1 MRIDAIRITGLASLR
16 EAQPDIVLNA
26 PPLQGAGLIAI
37 TGPTG
42 AGKSTILD
50 AVCLAL
56 YGNTP
61 RIVRGKENASELLS
75 RGAGAGQAEVDIT
88 LDDGRRWRATWS
100 VATAKRKAGAKV
112 QQAQMRL
119 LDLDGDRVVAEGV
132 GECREQVR
140 KAIGLDFAHFTSVI
154 LLAQGQFANFL
165 AAKDGERAE
174 ILERLTGTGLYA
186 RLGKLAWD
194 EAKEAERAVDEKS
207 ARINEVQVLDE
218 AARLVLAGEA
228 AGGVELVAAA
238 KIRAEKTAAVA
249 AWWERDGQ
257 LGAAV
262 ATAEAVVAT
271 AQAAFGAAEGERGRL
286 TLARAAQELAPQV
299 TALRQSEE
307 RQRMSTAALA
317 TATKNLSAAGATAT
331 ALRGDLALALGGMDA
346 AGRQARA
353 RLEHC
358 AGMAAATPE
367 RTAAAR
373 AACERVAAARQGRV
387 RAAAALAEAE
397 RAAGELGKRAQ
408 AATALA
414 ERTRAAADVATA
426 AAAQAQGEAERAAG
440 AEGLPGLAARSER
453 LATCRAL
460 LRDFQAID
468 RAGARD
474 RVAGT
479 ALIARENQAKAEAAT
494 AAAAAMEAQV
504 AEENHL
510 LHLATIGARAAGM
523 RHVLIEGQPCPLCGA
538 LAHPFAAGGAP
549 DADRTL
555 TAAHERLATR
565 TRALAG
571 ARMAAERAL
580 AAAQDAG
587 TAAAAARSRQ
597 EAVMADGERLA
608 TAWTAARTGG
618 ALTALAASIGEQDA
632 TALDGLVAQ
641 AQAGVTAAAA
651 AAERAVK
658 LRKDAEKIAIP
669 AHQAAV
675 AAGAAQSAAGA
686 GVATVAARVA
696 EVATEAE
703 RVMVEEG
710 ACLSLVTALAVAC
723 AVPVPVPEDG
733 VTAWVERM
741 ARQHEEWRAAR
752 DAVRQAE
759 EAVKEL
765 VEPAHALLNPSEV
778 LAGAGGGAPASAS
791 TGKDVPAVGPARAA
805 LARALERARAA
816 EAAVKRAEDAARGA
830 EQAAADAESARVEA
844 AQHLDHAIAGG
855 PFGDRAAVAAATL
868 TAPAITALA
877 ERLARIDLDLHT
889 ATVRRDDAATVL
901 REHRENPADGRS
913 IDGAAISDAVTAKAA
928 AALAQAELLRV
939 AGAAESARVRLQAD
953 DAQRAR
959 RAGMEAELEQ
969 ARAALKRA
977 AALRDVVGSADGDAF
992 RRFAQTLTLDQ
1003 LLSLANRRLER
1014 FAPRY
1019 RLMRA
1024 LSEDARPSLDLTVVD
1039 LDLAGERR
1047 PIATLSGGETFLVS
1061 LALALAL
1068 ADLRR
1073 GNRPLGTLFLDE
1085 GFGTLDAEALDG
1097 AIATLEEIQAAQ
1109 GTQILIISHVGGLQD
1124 RLACIA
1130 VRKLGGGR
1138 SELSVVLP
1146 TTRARAVGTA
1156 RVVKTAAPAV
1166 KPATKPL
1173 KKPVDPPP
1181 PREAAKV
1188 DGAGVQ
1194 EKLF

>member
-16 EAQPDIVLNA
+16 DVQPDIVLTA

-56 YGNTP
+56 YGDTP
-61 RIVRGKENASELLS
+61 RMVRGKEKASELLS

-100 VATAKRKAGAKV
+100 VATAKRKAGAKI

-194 EAKEAERAVDEKS
+194 EAKEAERAVDDKS
-207 ARINEVQVLDE
+207 ALIHQVQVLDE
-218 AARLVLAGEA
+218 AARVVLAAEA
-228 AGGVELVAAA
+228 AGGMELVAAA
-238 KIRAEKTAAVA
+238 KMRAETTAAVA

-257 LGAAV
+257 LGATV
-262 ATAEAVVAT
+262 ATAEAVVMK
-271 AQAAFGAAEGERGRL
+271 AQAAYGAAEGERGQL
-286 TLARAAQELAPQV
+286 KLARAAQDVAPQV
-299 TALRQSEE
+299 AALRQAEE

-317 TATKNLSAAGATAT
+317 TATKTLSTASATAT
-331 ALRGDLALALGGMDA
+331 ALRGELALALGGMDA

-353 RLEHC
+353 RLEQC

-373 AACERVAAARQGRV
+373 AACERVAAARLGRV
-387 RAAAALAEAE
+387 RAVAALAEAE
-397 RAAGELGKRAQ
+397 RAVGELNKRAE

-414 ERTRAAADVATA
+414 ERTRAAAAAATA
-426 AAAQAQGEAERAAG
+426 AAEKAQGEAERAGG
-440 AEGLPGLAARSER
+440 AEGVTGLAAQSER

-468 RAGARD
+468 RAGARE
-474 RVAGT
+474 RVAES
-479 ALIARENQAKAEAAT
+479 AENAAKATVAAETATT
-494 AAAAAMEAQV
+494 AAAALEAQV

-523 RHVLIEGQPCPLCGA
+523 RHVLVDGQPCPLCGA
-538 LAHPFAAGGAP
+538 LEHPFATGGAP

-555 TAAHERLATR
+555 TTANERLAARTR
-565 TRALAG
+565 TLAG
-571 ARMAAERAL
+571 ARTAAERAL
-580 AAAQDAG
+580 ATARDAG
-587 TAAAAARSRQ
+587 TAAAAARARQ
-597 EAVMADGERLA
+597 EAVSADSERLA
-608 TAWTAARTGG
+608 TAWATARTGG
-618 ALTALAASIGEQDA
+618 ALTALAAAIAEQDA
-632 TALDGLVAQ
+632 AALAGLVAQ
-641 AQAGVTAAAA
+641 AQVAVTAAGA
-651 AAERAVK
+651 AAERAAK
-658 LRKDAEKIAIP
+658 LRKDAEKLALP
-669 AHQAAV
+669 AQQAAV
-675 AAGAAQSAAGA
+675 AAGAAQAAAAAGT
-686 GVATVAARVA
+686 ATVAARVA
-696 EVATEAE
+696 EVATETE
-703 RVMVEEG
+703 RVKAEEG
-710 ACLSLVTALAVAC
+710 ASLTLVTALAAAC
-723 AVPVPVPEDG
+723 AVPAPGDG
-733 VTAWVERM
+733 FTAWVERM

-752 DAVRQAE
+752 DEVRQAD
-759 EAVKEL
+759 EAVREL
-765 VEPAHALLNPSEV
+765 AEPARAV
-778 LAGAGGGAPASAS
+778 LTADEAVASAGEGAAATSS
-791 TGKDVPAVGPARAA
+791 TGKDAPTVGPARAG

-816 EAAVKRAEDAARGA
+816 EAAVKRADDAAHGA
-830 EQAAADAESARVEA
+830 EQAATEAGTAQAEA
-844 AQHLDHAIAGG
+844 ARQLDLAIQGG
-855 PFGDRAAVAAATL
+855 PFADRAAVAAATM
-868 TAPAITALA
+868 AAAAITALA

-889 ATVRRDDAATVL
+889 ATVRRDDAAKALQV
-901 REHRENPADGRS
+901 HRDDAADAGS
-913 IDGAAISDAVTAKAA
+913 IDVNDAATAKAA
-928 AALAQAELLRV
+928 AAQAQAALLRV

-953 DAQRAR
+953 DALRAR
-959 RAGMEAELEQ
+959 RAGMEIELEQ
-969 ARAALKRA
+969 ARAAARRA

-1019 RLMRA
+1019 RLVRA
-1024 LSEDARPSLDLTVVD
+1024 VTEDARPSLDLAVVD

-1138 SELSVVLP
+1138 SGLSVVLP

-1156 RVVKTAAPAV
+1156 RVVKPAAPAA

-1173 KKPVDPPP
+1173 KKPVAAPP